1 MQMQRTLKTSV
12 ETTGIG
18 LHSGKK
24 VKIVLRPAAINTGL
38 VFRRVDLTPL
48 VEIKVT
54 PKIVGESVLCTRL
67 EQDDVHVSTIEHL
80 FSALAGLGID
90 NLIIDID
97 AEEVPIMDGSAS
109 PFVFLIQSAGIQVQN
124 VAKQFLK
131 IKHPIKV
138 ERGDAYASFEPADSF
153 IVDFEIDFDHPAIK
167 DTGQKLEIN
176 LSDESYTTEI
186 GRARTFGFIRDFE
199 ILRSNNLI
207 LGGNLSNAVVLDE
220 FRILNNSLRYEN
232 EFVKHKILDA
242 IGDLYT
248 LGYGIIGKYTGYK
261 SGHAINNMLLR
272 ELLQHQDAWELVTAD
287 EDEKAPIFFSNPI
300 LAA

>member
-1 MQMQRTLKTSV
+1 MQKQRTLKSCV
-12 ETTGIG
+12 ETAGIG

-24 VKIVLRPAAINTGL
+24 VKIMLHPAAENTGF
-38 VFRRVDLTPL
+38 VFRRIDLDPI

-54 PKIVGESVLCTRL
+54 PQIVGQSILCTRL
-67 EQDDVHVSTIEHL
+67 EQGDVAISTIEHL

-109 PFVFLIQSAGIQVQN
+109 PFIFLIQSAGIQLQD
-124 VAKQFLK
+124 APKKYIK
-131 IKHPIKV
+131 IKRPVKV
-138 ERGDAYASFEPADSF
+138 EKGDAYASFEPADSF
-153 IVDFEIDFDHPAIK
+153 IVNFEIDFNHPTIK
-167 DTGQKLEIN
+167 SSGQKLKIN
-176 LSDESYTTEI
+176 LSKQSYVTEI

-207 LGGNLSNAVVLDE
+207 LGGNLGNAVVLDE
-220 FRILNNSLRYEN
+220 FRMLNSSLRYDD

-248 LGYGIIGKYTGYK
+248 LGYSIIGQYNGYK
-261 SGHAINNMLLR
+261 SGHAINNMLLL
-272 ELLQHQDAWELVTAD
+272 ELLKHEDAWELVTSS
-287 EDEKAPIFFSNPI
+287 EEYQPPIAFEPFVNGF
-300 LAA
+300 

>member
-24 VKIVLRPAAINTGL
+24 VKIILHPAAANTGL
-38 VFRRVDLTPL
+38 VFRRIDLTPT
-48 VEIKVT
+48 VEIKAS

-67 EQDDVHVSTIEHL
+67 EQGDVHVSTIEHL

-124 VAKQFLK
+124 AAKQFLK
-131 IKHPIKV
+131 IKRPIKV
-138 ERGDAYASFEPADSF
+138 EHGDAYASFEPADGF

-220 FRILNNSLRYEN
+220 FRILNNSLRYDN

-248 LGYGIIGKYTGYK
+248 LGYGVIGKYTGYK

-272 ELLQHQDAWELVTAD
+272 ELLQHEDAWELVTAT
-287 EDEKAPIFFSNPI
+287 EDEKAPVFFSNPI

>member
-24 VKIVLRPAAINTGL
+24 VKIILHPAAANTGL
-38 VFRRVDLTPL
+38 VFRRVDLTPT
-48 VEIKVT
+48 VEIKAS

-67 EQDDVHVSTIEHL
+67 EQGDVHVSTIEHL

-124 VAKQFLK
+124 AAKQFLK
-131 IKHPIKV
+131 IKRPIKV
-138 ERGDAYASFEPADSF
+138 ERGDAYASFEPADGF

-220 FRILNNSLRYEN
+220 FRILNNSLRYDN

-272 ELLQHQDAWELVTAD
+272 ELLQYEDAWELVTAD
-287 EDEKAPIFFSNPI
+287 EDEKAPVFFSNPI

>member
-1 MQMQRTLKTSV
+1 MQMQRTLKASV

-24 VKIVLRPAAINTGL
+24 VKIVLHPAAANTGL
-38 VFRRVDLTPL
+38 IFRRVDLTPL
-48 VEIKVT
+48 IEIKVSPT
-54 PKIVGESVLCTRL
+54 IVGESILCTRL
-67 EQDDVHVSTIEHL
+67 EQGDVHVSTIEHL

-90 NLIIDID
+90 NLIIDLD

-109 PFVFLIQSAGIQVQN
+109 PFIFLIQSAGIQVQN
-124 VAKQFLK
+124 AAKQFLK
-131 IKHPIKV
+131 IKRPIKV
-138 ERGDAYASFEPADSF
+138 ERGDAYASFEPADGF

-176 LSDESYTTEI
+176 LSDESYATEI

-207 LGGNLSNAVVLDE
+207 LGGSLSNAVVLDE
-220 FRILNNSLRYEN
+220 FRILNNSLRYDN

-248 LGYGIIGKYTGYK
+248 LGYGIIGKYNGYK

-272 ELLQHQDAWELVTAD
+272 ELLKHEDAWELVTAT
-287 EDEKAPIFFSNPI
+287 EDEKAPVFFSNPI